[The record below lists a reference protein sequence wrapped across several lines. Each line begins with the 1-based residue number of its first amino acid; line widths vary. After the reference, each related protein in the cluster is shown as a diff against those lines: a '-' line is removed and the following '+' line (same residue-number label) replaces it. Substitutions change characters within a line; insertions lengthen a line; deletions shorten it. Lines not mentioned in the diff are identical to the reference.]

1 VKLALGTAQFG
12 LSYGISNQSGQVSR
26 EEVSQVLAL
35 ARANGIDTLD
45 TAVAY
50 GDSEACL
57 GAVGTQG
64 FKIVTKLPDFP
75 DQVSDLYTW
84 VGDQMHASLHR
95 LGVDS
100 VYGLLLHH
108 PRKLIGPRGKSL
120 ADALERLKAQR
131 VVQKVGVSIYS
142 PQELDALTQVFNI
155 DIVQAPLNLMDQ
167 RLVTSGWLQRLHDR
181 GVEVHTRSA
190 FLQGLLL
197 MQRETIPAK
206 FSPWFQLFD
215 LWHAWLKERGV
226 TAAEACLAFV
236 ASQPLI
242 DRVVV
247 GVESCP
253 QLQEL
258 LRAASKE
265 SPLQLPD
272 LRCQDERLIN
282 PSNWN
287 SL

>member
-1 VKLALGTAQFG
+1 MKLALGTAQFG
-12 LSYGISNQSGQVSR
+12 LPYGVANRGGQVSR
-26 EEVSQVLAL
+26 EEARQILTLAGV
-35 ARANGIDTLD
+35 NGIDTLD

-75 DQVSDLYTW
+75 DQVSDIYAW
-84 VGDQMHASLHR
+84 VGDEMHASLHR
-95 LGVDS
+95 MGVDS

-108 PRKLIGPRGKSL
+108 PQKLIGPRGQSL
-120 ADALERLKAQR
+120 ARALDRLKAQG

-206 FSPWFQLFD
+206 FGPWFQLFD
-215 LWHAWLKERGV
+215 RWHAWLRERCV
-226 TAAEACLAFV
+226 TATEASLAFV
-236 ASQPLI
+236 ASQHLI

-247 GVESCP
+247 GVESCS
-253 QLQEL
+253 QLEEL

-265 SPLQLPD
+265 PPLQLPD
-272 LRCQDERLIN
+272 LRCEDERLIN

>member
-1 VKLALGTAQFG
+1 LKLALGTAQFG
-12 LSYGISNQSGQVSR
+12 LSYGISNQRGQVCR
-26 EEVSQVLAL
+26 EDLFNILAL

-50 GDSEACL
+50 GDSEASL
-57 GAVGTQG
+57 GALGTQG
-64 FKIVTKLPDFP
+64 FKIVTKLPVCP
-75 DQVSDLYTW
+75 DEVSDLSAW
-84 VGDQMHASLHR
+84 VESQMHSCLHR

-108 PRKLIGPRGKSL
+108 PQKLMGPNGQSL
-120 ADALERLKAQR
+120 AYALQQLKAQGL
-131 VVQKVGVSIYS
+131 VQKVGVSIYS
-142 PQELDALTQVFNI
+142 PQQLDELTRVFNI
-155 DIVQAPLNLMDQ
+155 DLVQAPLNLIDQ
-167 RLVTSGWLQRLHDR
+167 RLVTSGWLQRLHDQ

-197 MQRETIPAK
+197 MRRETIPAK

-215 LWHAWLKERGV
+215 FWHAWLKKRCV
-226 TAAEACLAFV
+226 TAAEACLAFA
-236 ASQPLI
+236 ASQTMV

-247 GVESCP
+247 GVESCH

-258 LRAASKE
+258 IRVTSKA
-265 SPLQLPD
+265 PTLQLPD
-272 LRCQDERLIN
+272 LRCEDDLLIN

-287 SL
+287 LL